1 MNTTHAPVTARADR
15 GRDRAS
21 GKSAKLGTPLVLGI
35 GGAGLAAFLS
45 ASCCVLPL
53 ALGLVGLG
61 GSWLA
66 FLGPFVAWREP
77 ILIGTGALVLLAWI
91 VIARRGFAR
100 IRPRAL
106 VVTGLAT
113 ASLALAATA
122 PVWERDVQGALI
134 DLTMERMR
142 TSAAVDVGA
151 DR

>member
-1 MNTTHAPVTARADR
+1 MNTTHAPITTQVAC
-15 GRDRAS
+15 GQDRAS
-21 GKSAKLGTPLVLGI
+21 SEPAKLGAPLLLGI

-77 ILIGTGALVLLAWI
+77 ILLGTGALLLLAWI
-91 VIARRGFAR
+91 VVVRRGFAR

-134 DLTMERMR
+134 DMTMERMR
-142 TSAAVDVGA
+142 MSAAADVGA
-151 DR
+151 DG